1 MTEEWKVYIKGVPY
15 RGDEVIKALVDRG
28 GRNEDNLFSAENDD
42 YVYYI
47 NHKGDID
54 CEYTDSELGQT
65 IIDNYYEIKLPGPWK
80 DGDILIN
87 KSRTEY
93 TIFKGYSY
101 GTIFY
106 TYSFS
111 IRIDK
116 EDIIRYRSNEGE
128 NLYENEDFRLAT
140 SEEVEQ
146 FHNILHKYHKEW
158 DAERKQIVDWEWK
171 PKKGEKCWIVD
182 YYGDINSLIW
192 NDGFVEK
199 KILDFGNYFQTK
211 EEAEFAAEKIK
222 KLLKGE

>member
-1 MTEEWKVYIKGVPY
+1 MEEK
-15 RGDEVIKALVDRG
+15 
-28 GRNEDNLFSAENDD
+28 
-42 YVYYI
+42 
-47 NHKGDID
+47 
-54 CEYTDSELGQT
+54 
-65 IIDNYYEIKLPGPWK
+65 WK

-87 KSRTEY
+87 KGRTEY
-93 TIFKGYSY
+93 TIFKGYSTITIPVKYSIFKGYSY

-158 DAERKQIVDWEWK
+158 DAKKKKLVDWKWK
-171 PKKGEKCWIVD
+171 PKEDDSYYCIETDGEVACNTW
-182 YYGDINSLIW
+182 YGDSFDADCYN
-192 NDGFVEK
+192 
-199 KILDFGNYFQTK
+199 FGNCFRTE
-211 EEAEFAAEKIK
+211 EEAKAMLKK
-222 KLLKGE
+222 VKLLFNKE

>member
-1 MTEEWKVYIKGVPY
+1 MKEEWKVFIRGVEG
-15 RGDEVIKALVDRG
+15 RGKEVIKML
-28 GRNEDNLFSAENDD
+28 EDLGAKNSFD
-42 YVYYI
+42 YEGSNKDCIYF
-47 NHKGDID
+47 ID
-54 CEYTDSELGQT
+54 HDGTIDFEDLNSET
-65 IIDNYYEIKLPGPWK
+65 AKIIMDNYYEIKLPGPWK

-87 KSRTEY
+87 KDRTEY
-93 TIFKGYSY
+93 TIFKSYSY

-116 EDIIRYRSNEGE
+116 EEIIRYRSNEGE
-128 NLYENEDFRLAT
+128 NLYENEDFRFAT

-158 DAERKQIVDWEWK
+158 DAEKKQLVDWKWK
-171 PKKGEKCWIVD
+171 PKKGEKCWLVD
-182 YYGDINSLIW
+182 YYGDINSLTW

-222 KLLKGE
+222 NLLKGE